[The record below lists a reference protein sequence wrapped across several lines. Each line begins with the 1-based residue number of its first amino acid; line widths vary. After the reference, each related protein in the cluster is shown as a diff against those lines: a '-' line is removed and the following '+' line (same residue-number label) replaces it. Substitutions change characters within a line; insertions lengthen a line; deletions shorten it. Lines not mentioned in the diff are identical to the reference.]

1 MFVGWREGDRIAT
14 SADFAAADP
23 ENYRQTSEYATL
35 ADMQRRLAASLP
47 FMADG
52 FVHRTYACVYDYT
65 PDGMPVLDQA
75 AGIDG
80 LYFALGYSGG
90 GFSLSPWVGAAMARF
105 ITARA
110 KPAELHLFRLAR
122 FREGDLLSWSNSST
136 RNRDA

>member
-1 MFVGWREGDRIAT
+1 
-14 SADFAAADP
+14 
-23 ENYRQTSEYATL
+23 
-35 ADMQRRLAASLP
+35 MQRRLSTTLP

-80 LYFALGYSGG
+80 LHFALGFSGG